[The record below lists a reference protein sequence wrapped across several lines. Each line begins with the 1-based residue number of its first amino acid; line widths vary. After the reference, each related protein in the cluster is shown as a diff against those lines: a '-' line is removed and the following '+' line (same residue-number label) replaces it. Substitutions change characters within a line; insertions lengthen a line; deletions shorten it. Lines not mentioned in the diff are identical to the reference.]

1 MSIINNENLMT
12 SEQLK
17 RQLKS
22 IDTKQPNIKNSLL
35 DFIEQFQ
42 HLDQIAKSV
51 GLSKKN
57 FSFTNRVSWDGL
69 LSALAASENIEN
81 KLKDISEV
89 ILSSSNQLENE
100 VIPKLQSIRNSWMF
114 EVILIEFVGLGLLG
128 LVAAGF
134 THVLGIRDISNI
146 SFSVQPLLY
155 ERPIFSFITFFV
167 LFTGFVVMHFSIRN
181 FVASRIVR
189 KLKKENSEFDLVGA
203 FLKNTGFIHSIFR
216 PNIVGFYWVN
226 RNRLQM
232 SENEFTETV

>member
-22 IDTKQPNIKNSLL
+22 IDTEQSEIKNRLL
-35 DFIEQFQ
+35 SFIEQFQ
-42 HLDQIAKSV
+42 SLDKTAKSM
-51 GLSKKN
+51 GLIKKD
-57 FSFTNRVSWDGL
+57 FSFVNRVSWDSI
-69 LSALAASENIEN
+69 LSALAASENVEN

-89 ILSSSNQLENE
+89 ILSSYNQLENE
-100 VIPKLQSIRNSWMF
+100 IVPKLQRIRNSWMF
-114 EVILIEFVGLGLLG
+114 EVILIEFVVLGLLG

-134 THVLGIRDISNI
+134 THVLGIWDISNI

-155 ERPIFSFITFFV
+155 ERPIFCFITFFV

-181 FVASRIVR
+181 FVASRIIR
-189 KLKKENSEFDLVGA
+189 KLKKENSEFDLIGA

-226 RNRLQM
+226 RNMLQM
-232 SENEFTETV
+232 GENHFTEIV